1 MKIFNKSRKIVGI
14 NGNALLPQ
22 KEMEIAD
29 KMREHPVIK
38 HYLKKGVVE
47 ERKAEENKK
56 PKNTD
61 ENTSDSKEK
70 DAELKSVKAMRKDE
84 LFSKALGMGL
94 EVNDDDTVDVL
105 REKIIK
111 ALGDM

>member
-1 MKIFNKSRKIVGI
+1 
-14 NGNALLPQ
+14 
-22 KEMEIAD
+22 
-29 KMREHPVIK
+29 
-38 HYLKKGVVE
+38 
-47 ERKAEENKK
+47 
-56 PKNTD
+56 
-61 ENTSDSKEK
+61 
-70 DAELKSVKAMRKDE
+70 MRKDE